1 MKSALRMTVLAFFM
15 THPPLNAQALSDKG
29 NDKAPL
35 GSTEFYP
42 SPERPVGWRG
52 DGSGRYPSA
61 TPPTSWER
69 KKDGAS
75 YAVKGIL
82 WMTPLPDVGV
92 SCPIIVGQ
100 RIFLTT
106 EISDLVCFD
115 KQSGR
120 ILWIRSNPEFEGL
133 SNEDRQADPA
143 FAEKLAPL
151 SSELTRANDELVAAL
166 NAQRAAAP
174 KEGAP
179 KLQAITARKRAI
191 EKKILEQQYVI
202 DKKRFDRYWGQAVF
216 GFSGAT
222 PTSDGKHVC
231 AFFTTGVSVCY
242 DLDGKRLWIARG
254 KGGGSEH
261 GNFASPV
268 LLGNRLVVWANEMR
282 GYDVETGKLAWSHPA
297 KASNSY
303 GSLFSLKVGKDLVAG
318 FQCGYFVRVRDGE
331 AIWGANIFG
340 DAVPTPIVE
349 GDTIYTWIGY
359 PRNAEKLGFKA
370 YRIPANADVKKLS
383 PSFTFKMDWAEDE
396 LPVDKKKNPF
406 DRGFVASPLYVDGL
420 IYQMTQGCGL
430 LVNDATTGEL
440 VYRKVL
446 PLKPRTEY
454 WNWAGGSTSPTLAG
468 RYIYL
473 MDNQGGTLIIQPGR
487 EYKVVAHNILE
498 ESKDGKE
505 QVQMVSTPV
514 FEGSR
519 MYYRTPGFLY
529 CIGDK

>member
-1 MKSALRMTVLAFFM
+1 M
-15 THPPLNAQALSDKG
+15 AQKPTGKG

-35 GSTEFYP
+35 GSVEYYP
-42 SPERPVGWRG
+42 SSDHPVGWRG
-52 DGSGRYPSA
+52 NGSGRYPAA
-61 TPPTSWER
+61 TPPTAWER
-69 KKDGAS
+69 KKDGSA
-75 YAVKGIL
+75 YVTKGII
-82 WMTPLPDVGV
+82 WMTPLPDSGV
-92 SCPIIVGQ
+92 SCPIVVGQ

-115 KQSGR
+115 KQTGR

-133 SNEDRQADPA
+133 SNEDRQANPA
-143 FAEKLAPL
+143 FKEKLAPL
-151 SSELTRANDELVAAL
+151 LPELARANDDLVKAL
-166 NAQRAAAP
+166 NAQIATPR
-174 KEGAP
+174 KTSDLNLT
-179 KLQAITARKRAI
+179 KLASTKREI
-191 EKKILEQQYVI
+191 EKKILEQQNAI
-202 DKKRFDRYWGQAVF
+202 DKKLFDRYWGQAVF

-242 DLDGKRLWIARG
+242 DLDGKRLWIAHG

-268 LLGNRLVVWANEMR
+268 LVDNKLAVWANEMR

-297 KASNSY
+297 KASNTY
-303 GSLFSLKVGKDLVAG
+303 GSLFRLKTGNDLVAA
-318 FQCGYFVRVRDGE
+318 FQCGFFVRVRDGE
-331 AIWGANIFG
+331 ALWGANAFG
-340 DAVPTPIVE
+340 DAVATPIVE
-349 GDTIYTWIGY
+349 GDTIFTWVGY
-359 PRNAEKLGFKA
+359 PRTSEKRGLNAFKS
-370 YRIPANADVKKLS
+370 PANDEKAKLA
-383 PSFTFKMDWAEDE
+383 PSVTFKMDWADDE

-406 DRGFVASPLYVDGL
+406 DRGFVSSPLYVDGL

-446 PLKPRTEY
+446 PLKPRTQY

-468 RYIYL
+468 KYIYL
-473 MDNQGGTLIIQPGR
+473 MDNQGATIVIQPGR
-487 EYKVVAHNILE
+487 EYKEVARNVLE

-519 MYYRTPGFLY
+519 MYYRTPGYLY
-529 CIGDK
+529 CIGEK